1 MLLGYEFDLLSSIA
15 SSYHSHNS
23 GIIQFDKVNYLS
35 NFRSEDPELTYL
47 RRLESEGLLIIKNN
61 LITIDLH
68 AWAHFFADRL
78 QKTLK
83 QVGYDLEC
91 NYDQGSSKL
100 IVFKS
105 EEAKVEFLITSENIV
120 PKDNVNFISL
130 CYINT
135 SQEYYLHW
143 LELLNDYNNLE
154 LFYAFVSGE
163 ITRLNYENRL
173 TFNFFEGLD
182 KGDLNEIFYTSIKD
196 YLIDKEFQVKD
207 AYEMQRFLKKITR
220 KELDEL
226 YILEKNDQQILILK
240 NGQKIEFSL
249 IKDETEVCV
258 IPYEL
263 LSLFRD
269 MESKLLSKINEY
281 RKITRLN
288 QFKLFDNTRKTVQIL
303 TLILVPLNGL
313 MLLGNSLN
321 ITFLKS
327 ITHNAYFFWTAFAL
341 FVFVFVF
348 SLFYIVKPIYN
359 LSRFSWK
366 L

>member
-1 MLLGYEFDLLSSIA
+1 
-15 SSYHSHNS
+15 
-23 GIIQFDKVNYLS
+23 
-35 NFRSEDPELTYL
+35 
-47 RRLESEGLLIIKNN
+47 
-61 LITIDLH
+61 
-68 AWAHFFADRL
+68 
-78 QKTLK
+78 
-83 QVGYDLEC
+83 
-91 NYDQGSSKL
+91 
-100 IVFKS
+100 
-105 EEAKVEFLITSENIV
+105 
-120 PKDNVNFISL
+120 
-130 CYINT
+130 
-135 SQEYYLHW
+135 
-143 LELLNDYNNLE
+143 
-154 LFYAFVSGE
+154 
-163 ITRLNYENRL
+163 
-173 TFNFFEGLD
+173 
-182 KGDLNEIFYTSIKD
+182 
-196 YLIDKEFQVKD
+196 
-207 AYEMQRFLKKITR
+207 MQRFLKKITR

-249 IKDETEVCV
+249 IKDENEVCV